1 MDINLKSNEKKDNKI
16 LTSLI
21 IILILF
27 IASVGMFK
35 TYPFI
40 SKLAKNTQGNFFDEY
55 DFATALTELSYV
67 LDYNIEQQSTE
78 ESIEPKDIFINESN
92 LKYLLGESGISNVE
106 DVYIDFNKSFDRWDS
121 NLKSN
126 YKNLNYFALS
136 KENGEV
142 KTNIKDEIKV
152 TDDRKI
158 DLSSFDIDKYRFV
171 AVIDFDENG
180 DVSLSNVK
188 GASEDS
194 LSSYIYNYKDNVNG
208 QVNNIIGP
216 IKNMTYVF
224 AVPTELVYSDHL
236 SWNIDNASYY
246 GYESYGTLISASII
260 AIILL
265 TALIFP
271 YKKVKDFNILKIPFE
286 IWFIIISCD
295 IALWIAVA
303 QGMIRVSYLR
313 ELPIIKD
320 QIVSESMVTTVNIAV
335 WFGVFAIA
343 FFGMTV
349 IKSMFKIGFKEY
361 FKSRSI
367 IGRILVWVFRYLN
380 KTINYVTEINLE
392 ENNNKYIL
400 KLVLINAAIL
410 LILSFIW
417 FFEIPF
423 IIIYSIILFIV
434 IRKYVDDISD
444 KYKRLTK
451 VTNEIASGNLDVKI
465 EEDLGVFNP
474 FKDNLE
480 KIQGGFKKAVQE
492 EVKSQRMKTDL
503 ISNVS
508 HDLKT
513 PLTAIITYVDL
524 LKDENLSQEKRKQ
537 YIEIVDRKSQRLQNL
552 IEDLFEMSKA
562 SSGNIT
568 LNIEDVDIVSLMKQ
582 TLFELDD
589 KIKASSLTFKNNF
602 PEEKVVLQLDS
613 QRTFRIFENIIIN
626 ATKYAMANSRVYLD
640 IIEREENVEV
650 IMKNMASEEID
661 FNPNEIVERFVR
673 GDESRNTEGSGLGL
687 AIAKSFVELQG
698 GSFKIE
704 VDGDLFKVIMNFKKN
719 YKMDIAK
726 CK

>member
-1 MDINLKSNEKKDNKI
+1 MDINLKSNDKKENKI

-40 SKLAKNTQGNFFDEY
+40 SKLAKDKSYNYLENY
-55 DFATALTELSYV
+55 DFAKILIESSYA
-67 LDYNIEQQSTE
+67 LDYKIKNQNSE
-78 ESIEPKDIFINESN
+78 EIKEPKDIFIDKNSMNYFYESN
-92 LKYLLGESGISNVE
+92 EESYNDEVYYRFNENFNRWITNLKRSL
-106 DVYIDFNKSFDRWDS
+106 S
-121 NLKSN
+121 NLQ
-126 YKNLNYFALS
+126 YFALD
-136 KENGEV
+136 KESGLTT
-142 KTNIKDEIKV
+142 TNISDSITVKEDKN
-152 TDDRKI
+152 I
-158 DLSSFDIDKYRFV
+158 DLSAIDMNKYRFTV
-171 AVIDFDENG
+171 VLNFDENG
-180 DVSLSNVK
+180 NISLSDVK
-188 GASEDS
+188 GANTDT
-194 LSSYIYNYKDNVNG
+194 LSSAMYDYQD
-208 QVNNIIGP
+208 IIDGEASQIINP

-295 IALWIAVA
+295 IALWIIAA
-303 QGMIRVSYLR
+303 AKSMIRVSYLK

-320 QIVSESMVTTVNIAV
+320 QIVSGSMVSIFNIAV
-335 WFGVFAIA
+335 WFGIFAIA

-349 IKSMFKIGFKEY
+349 IKSIFKIGFIEY
-361 FKSRSI
+361 FKTRSI
-367 IGRILVWVFRYLN
+367 IGRIIVWLYKYIK
-380 KTINYVTEINLE
+380 KTVHYVTKINLNE
-392 ENNNKYIL
+392 DNNKYIL
-400 KLVLINAAIL
+400 KLVLINAGIL
-410 LILSFIW
+410 LVLSFIW
-417 FFEIPF
+417 FFGIPF
-423 IIIYSIILFIV
+423 IIIYSVILFIL
-434 IRKYVDDISD
+434 IRKYVNDISG
-444 KYKRLTK
+444 KYKILTEA
-451 VTNEIASGNLDVKI
+451 TNEIAEGNLDVKI

-480 KIQGGFKKAVQE
+480 KIQCGFKKAVQE

-513 PLTAIITYVDL
+513 PLTAIITYIDL
-524 LKDENLSQEKRKQ
+524 LKDKNLSEEKR
-537 YIEIVDRKSQRLQNL
+537 IEYLDVVDRKSQRLQEL

-568 LNIEDVDIVSLMKQ
+568 LNYEQVDIVSLMKQ

-589 KIKASSLTFKNNF
+589 KVKESSLIMKNNF
-602 PEEKVVLQLDS
+602 PEEKIVLQLDS
-613 QRTFRIFENIIIN
+613 QRTFRAFENIIIN
-626 ATKYAMANSRVYLD
+626 ATKYAMPNSRVYLD
-640 IIEREENVEV
+640 IIEHEDSVEV
-650 IMKNMASEEID
+650 IMKNMAAEEIKFD
-661 FNPNEIVERFVR
+661 PNEIVERFVR

-698 GSFKIE
+698 GTFRIE
-704 VDGDLFKVIMNFKKN
+704 IDGDLFKVIMKFKK
-719 YKMDIAK
+719 
-726 CK
+726 

>member
-1 MDINLKSNEKKDNKI
+1 MKSNDKKENKI

-21 IILILF
+21 ILLTLF
-27 IASVGMFK
+27 IAAIGMFK

-40 SKLAKNTQGNFFDEY
+40 SKLAKDTSYNYLENY
-55 DFATALTELSYV
+55 DFAKILIESSYA
-67 LDYNIEQQSTE
+67 LDYKIKNQNSE
-78 ESIEPKDIFINESN
+78 EIKEPKDIFIDKNSMNYFYDGNEESYKDEVYYRFNEDFNEWISN
-92 LKYLLGESGISNVE
+92 LKWSLV
-106 DVYIDFNKSFDRWDS
+106 
-121 NLKSN
+121 NLQ
-126 YKNLNYFALS
+126 YFALDRKS
-136 KENGEV
+136 GLTS
-142 KTNIKDEIKV
+142 TNISDSITVKEDK
-152 TDDRKI
+152 TI
-158 DLSSFDIDKYRFV
+158 DLSAMDMDKYRFTV
-171 AVIDFDENG
+171 VLNFDENG
-180 DVSLSNVK
+180 NISLSDVK
-188 GASEDS
+188 GVNANTI
-194 LSSYIYNYKDNVNG
+194 SSTMYDYKD
-208 QVNNIIGP
+208 IIEGEASQIISP
-216 IKNMTYVF
+216 IRNMTYVF
-224 AVPTELVYSDHL
+224 AIQNELMYSDNL
-236 SWNIDNASYY
+236 SLNIDNALYY
-246 GYESYGTLISASII
+246 GYNSYGTLISAGVI

-265 TALIFP
+265 IALIFP

-295 IALWIAVA
+295 IALWIAA
-303 QGMIRVSYLR
+303 AESMIRVSYLK
-313 ELPIIKD
+313 ELPIIKN
-320 QIVSESMVTTVNIAV
+320 QIVSEGMVSTFNIAV
-335 WFGVFAIA
+335 WFGIFAIA

-367 IGRILVWVFRYLN
+367 IGRILVWIFRYLK

-410 LILSFIW
+410 FFIW
-417 FFEIPF
+417 FFGIPF
-423 IIIYSIILFIV
+423 IIIYSVILFIL
-434 IRKYVDDISD
+434 IRKYVNDISG
-444 KYKRLTK
+444 KYKILTEA
-451 VTNEIASGNLDVKI
+451 TNEIAEGNLDVKM

-568 LNIEDVDIVSLMKQ
+568 LNIEEIDIVSLMKQ
-582 TLFELDD
+582 TLLELDD

-613 QRTFRIFENIIIN
+613 QCTFRIFENIIIN

-640 IIEREENVEV
+640 IIEREDNVEV
-650 IMKNMASEEID
+650 IMKNMAAEEID
-661 FNPNEIVERFVR
+661 FNTNEIVERFVR
-673 GDESRNTEGSGLGL
+673 GDESRKLKL
-687 AIAKSFVELQG
+687 M
-698 GSFKIE
+698 
-704 VDGDLFKVIMNFKKN
+704 VI
-719 YKMDIAK
+719 YLR
-726 CK
+726 

>member
-1 MDINLKSNEKKDNKI
+1 MDTNLKSNDKKDNKI
-16 LTSLI
+16 LTSLMI
-21 IILILF
+21 VLILV
-27 IASVGMFK
+27 IAAIGMFK

-40 SKLAKNTQGNFFDEY
+40 SKLAKDASYNYLENY
-55 DFATALTELSYV
+55 DFAKILIESSYA
-67 LDYNIEQQSTE
+67 LDYNIKTKNSE
-78 ESIEPKDIFINESN
+78 EIKEPKDIFIDKNSMNYFYDGNEESYKDEVYYRFNEDFNEWISN
-92 LKYLLGESGISNVE
+92 LKWSLV
-106 DVYIDFNKSFDRWDS
+106 
-121 NLKSN
+121 NLQ
-126 YKNLNYFALS
+126 YFALDRKS
-136 KENGEV
+136 GLTS
-142 KTNIKDEIKV
+142 TNISDGINVKEDK
-152 TDDRKI
+152 TI
-158 DLSSFDIDKYRFV
+158 DLSAMDMDKYRFTV
-171 AVIDFDENG
+171 VLNFDENG
-180 DVSLSNVK
+180 NISLSDVK
-188 GASEDS
+188 GVNANTI
-194 LSSYIYNYKDNVNG
+194 SSTMYDYKD
-208 QVNNIIGP
+208 IIEGEASQIISP
-216 IKNMTYVF
+216 IRNMTYVF
-224 AVPTELVYSDHL
+224 AIQNELMYSDNL
-236 SWNIDNASYY
+236 SLNIDNALYY
-246 GYESYGTLISASII
+246 GYNSYGTLISAGVI

-265 TALIFP
+265 IALIFP
-271 YKKVKDFNILKIPFE
+271 YKKVENFNILKIPFE
-286 IWFIIISCD
+286 IWVIIILCD
-295 IALWIAVA
+295 IALWIVVA

-361 FKSRSI
+361 FKNRSI
-367 IGRILVWVFRYLN
+367 IGKILVWVFRYLN
-380 KTINYVTEINLE
+380 KTINYVTEINLK

-444 KYKRLTK
+444 KYRRLTK
-451 VTNEIASGNLDVKI
+451 ATNEIAAGNLDVKI
-465 EEDLGVFNP
+465 EED
-474 FKDNLE
+474 
-480 KIQGGFKKAVQE
+480 
-492 EVKSQRMKTDL
+492 
-503 ISNVS
+503 
-508 HDLKT
+508 
-513 PLTAIITYVDL
+513 
-524 LKDENLSQEKRKQ
+524 LSQEKRKQ
-537 YIEIVDRKSQRLQNL
+537 YIEIVDRKSQRLQKL

-568 LNIEDVDIVSLMKQ
+568 LNIEEIDIVSLMKQ
-582 TLFELDD
+582 TLLELDD

-613 QRTFRIFENIIIN
+613 QCTFRIFENIIIN

-640 IIEREENVEV
+640 IIEREDNVEV
-650 IMKNMASEEID
+650 IMKNMAAEEID
-661 FNPNEIVERFVR
+661 FNTNEIVERFVR

-719 YKMDIAK
+719 
-726 CK
+726 

>member
-1 MDINLKSNEKKDNKI
+1 MDINLKSNDKKENKI

-40 SKLAKNTQGNFFDEY
+40 SKLAKDKSYNYLENYDNTKILIESSN
-55 DFATALTELSYV
+55 A
-67 LDYNIEQQSTE
+67 LDYKIKKQNSE
-78 ESIEPKDIFINESN
+78 EIKEPKDIFIDKNSMNYFYEGNEESYNDEVYYRFNENFNRWITNLKRSLSN
-92 LKYLLGESGISNVE
+92 LQ
-106 DVYIDFNKSFDRWDS
+106 
-121 NLKSN
+121 
-126 YKNLNYFALS
+126 YFALD
-136 KENGEV
+136 KESGLTT
-142 KTNIKDEIKV
+142 TNISDSITVKEDKN
-152 TDDRKI
+152 I
-158 DLSSFDIDKYRFV
+158 DLSAIDMNKYRFTV
-171 AVIDFDENG
+171 VLNFDENG
-180 DVSLSNVK
+180 NISLSDVK
-188 GASEDS
+188 GANTDT
-194 LSSYIYNYKDNVNG
+194 LSSAMYDYQD
-208 QVNNIIGP
+208 IIDGEASQIINP

-295 IALWIAVA
+295 IALWIIAA
-303 QGMIRVSYLR
+303 AKSMIRVSYLK

-320 QIVSESMVTTVNIAV
+320 QIVSGSMVSIFNIAV
-335 WFGVFAIA
+335 WFGIFAIA

-349 IKSMFKIGFKEY
+349 IKSIFKIGFIEY
-361 FKSRSI
+361 FKTRSI
-367 IGRILVWVFRYLN
+367 IGRIIVWLYKYIK
-380 KTINYVTEINLE
+380 KTVHYVTKINLNE
-392 ENNNKYIL
+392 DNNKYIL
-400 KLVLINAAIL
+400 KLVLINAGIL
-410 LILSFIW
+410 LVLSFIW
-417 FFEIPF
+417 FFGIPF
-423 IIIYSIILFIV
+423 IIIYSVILFIL
-434 IRKYVDDISD
+434 IRKYVNDISG
-444 KYKRLTK
+444 KYKILTEA
-451 VTNEIASGNLDVKI
+451 TNEIAEGNLDVKI

-480 KIQGGFKKAVQE
+480 KIQCGFKKAVQE

-513 PLTAIITYVDL
+513 PLTAIITYIDL
-524 LKDENLSQEKRKQ
+524 LKDKNLSEEKR
-537 YIEIVDRKSQRLQNL
+537 IEYLDVVDRKSQRLQEL

-568 LNIEDVDIVSLMKQ
+568 LNYEQVDIVSLMKQ

-589 KIKASSLTFKNNF
+589 KVKESSLIMKNNF
-602 PEEKVVLQLDS
+602 PEEKIVLQLDS
-613 QRTFRIFENIIIN
+613 QRTFRAFENIIIN
-626 ATKYAMANSRVYLD
+626 ATKYAMPNSRVYLD
-640 IIEREENVEV
+640 IIEHEDSVEV
-650 IMKNMASEEID
+650 IMKNMAAEEIKFD
-661 FNPNEIVERFVR
+661 PNEIVERFVR

-698 GSFKIE
+698 GTFRIE
-704 VDGDLFKVIMNFKKN
+704 IDGDLFKVIMKFKK
-719 YKMDIAK
+719 
-726 CK
+726 

>member
-295 IALWIAVA
+295 IALWIAA
-303 QGMIRVSYLR
+303 AESMIRVSYLK
-313 ELPIIKD
+313 ELPIIKN
-320 QIVSESMVTTVNIAV
+320 QIVSEGMVSTFNIAV
-335 WFGVFAIA
+335 WFGIFAIA

-367 IGRILVWVFRYLN
+367 IGRILVWIFRYLK

-417 FFEIPF
+417 FFGIPF
-423 IIIYSIILFIV
+423 IIIYSVILFIL
-434 IRKYVDDISD
+434 IRKYVNDISG
-444 KYKRLTK
+444 KYKILTEA
-451 VTNEIASGNLDVKI
+451 TNEIAEGNLDVKI

-568 LNIEDVDIVSLMKQ
+568 LNIEEIDIVSLMKQ
-582 TLFELDD
+582 TLLELDD

-613 QRTFRIFENIIIN
+613 QCTFRIFENIIIN

-640 IIEREENVEV
+640 IIEREDNVEV
-650 IMKNMASEEID
+650 IMKNMAAEEID
-661 FNPNEIVERFVR
+661 FNTNEIVERFVR

-719 YKMDIAK
+719 
-726 CK
+726 

>member
-1 MDINLKSNEKKDNKI
+1 MKSNDKKENKI

-40 SKLAKNTQGNFFDEY
+40 SKLAKDKSYNYLENY
-55 DFATALTELSYV
+55 DFAKILIESSYA
-67 LDYNIEQQSTE
+67 LDYKIKNQNSE
-78 ESIEPKDIFINESN
+78 EIKEPKDIFIDKNSMNYFYEGNEESYNDEVYYRFNENFNRWITNLKRSLSN
-92 LKYLLGESGISNVE
+92 LQ
-106 DVYIDFNKSFDRWDS
+106 
-121 NLKSN
+121 
-126 YKNLNYFALS
+126 YFALD
-136 KENGEV
+136 KESGLTT
-142 KTNIKDEIKV
+142 TNISDSITVKEDKN
-152 TDDRKI
+152 I
-158 DLSSFDIDKYRFV
+158 DLSAIDMNKYRFTV
-171 AVIDFDENG
+171 VLNFDENG
-180 DVSLSNVK
+180 NISLSDVK
-188 GASEDS
+188 GANIDT
-194 LSSYIYNYKDNVNG
+194 LSSAMYDYQD
-208 QVNNIIGP
+208 IIDGEASQIINP

-295 IALWIAVA
+295 IALWIIAA
-303 QGMIRVSYLR
+303 AKSMIRVSYLK

-320 QIVSESMVTTVNIAV
+320 QIVSRSMVSIFNIAV
-335 WFGVFAIA
+335 WFGIFAIA

-349 IKSMFKIGFKEY
+349 IKSIFKIGFIEY
-361 FKSRSI
+361 FKTRSI
-367 IGRILVWVFRYLN
+367 IGRIIVWLYKYIK
-380 KTINYVTEINLE
+380 KTVHYVTKINLNE
-392 ENNNKYIL
+392 DNNKYIL
-400 KLVLINAAIL
+400 KLVLINAGIL
-410 LILSFIW
+410 LVLSFIW
-417 FFEIPF
+417 FFGIPF
-423 IIIYSIILFIV
+423 IIIYSVILFIL
-434 IRKYVDDISD
+434 IRKYVNDISG
-444 KYKRLTK
+444 KYKILTEA
-451 VTNEIASGNLDVKI
+451 TNEIAEGNLDVKI

-480 KIQGGFKKAVQE
+480 KIQCGFKKAVQE

-513 PLTAIITYVDL
+513 PLTAIITYIDL
-524 LKDENLSQEKRKQ
+524 LKDKNLSEEKR
-537 YIEIVDRKSQRLQNL
+537 IEYLDVVDRKSQRLQEL

-568 LNIEDVDIVSLMKQ
+568 LNYEQVDIVSLMKQ

-589 KIKASSLTFKNNF
+589 KVKESSLIMKNNF
-602 PEEKVVLQLDS
+602 PEEKIVLQLDS
-613 QRTFRIFENIIIN
+613 QRTFRAFENIIIN
-626 ATKYAMANSRVYLD
+626 ATKYAMPNSRVYLD
-640 IIEREENVEV
+640 IIEHEDSVEV
-650 IMKNMASEEID
+650 IMKNMAAEEIKFD
-661 FNPNEIVERFVR
+661 PNEIVERFVR

-698 GSFKIE
+698 GTFRIE
-704 VDGDLFKVIMNFKKN
+704 IDGDLFKVIMKFKK
-719 YKMDIAK
+719 
-726 CK
+726 

>member
-1 MDINLKSNEKKDNKI
+1 M
-16 LTSLI
+16 
-21 IILILF
+21 
-27 IASVGMFK
+27 
-35 TYPFI
+35 
-40 SKLAKNTQGNFFDEY
+40 Y
-55 DFATALTELSYV
+55 DY
-67 LDYNIEQQSTE
+67 
-78 ESIEPKDIFINESN
+78 KDIIE
-92 LKYLLGESGISNVE
+92 GEASQIIS
-106 DVYIDFNKSFDRWDS
+106 
-121 NLKSN
+121 
-126 YKNLNYFALS
+126 
-136 KENGEV
+136 
-142 KTNIKDEIKV
+142 
-152 TDDRKI
+152 
-158 DLSSFDIDKYRFV
+158 
-171 AVIDFDENG
+171 
-180 DVSLSNVK
+180 
-188 GASEDS
+188 
-194 LSSYIYNYKDNVNG
+194 
-208 QVNNIIGP
+208 P
-216 IKNMTYVF
+216 IRNMTYVF
-224 AVPTELVYSDHL
+224 AIQNELMYSDNL
-236 SWNIDNASYY
+236 SLNIDNALYY
-246 GYESYGTLISASII
+246 GYNSYGTLISAGVI

-265 TALIFP
+265 IALIFP

-295 IALWIAVA
+295 IALWIAA
-303 QGMIRVSYLR
+303 AESMIRVSYLK
-313 ELPIIKD
+313 ELPIIKN
-320 QIVSESMVTTVNIAV
+320 QIVSEGMVSTFNIAV
-335 WFGVFAIA
+335 WFGIFAIA

-367 IGRILVWVFRYLN
+367 IGRILVWIFRYLK

-417 FFEIPF
+417 FFGIPF
-423 IIIYSIILFIV
+423 IIIYSVILFIL
-434 IRKYVDDISD
+434 IRKYVNDISG
-444 KYKRLTK
+444 KYKILTEA
-451 VTNEIASGNLDVKI
+451 TNEIAEGNLDVKM

-568 LNIEDVDIVSLMKQ
+568 LNIEEIDIVSLMKQ
-582 TLFELDD
+582 TLLELDD

-613 QRTFRIFENIIIN
+613 QCTFRIFENIIIN

-640 IIEREENVEV
+640 IIEREDNVEV
-650 IMKNMASEEID
+650 IMKNMAAEEID
-661 FNPNEIVERFVR
+661 FNTNEIVERFVR

-719 YKMDIAK
+719 
-726 CK
+726 

>member
-1 MDINLKSNEKKDNKI
+1 MDINLKSNDKKENKI

-40 SKLAKNTQGNFFDEY
+40 SKLAKDKSYNYLENY
-55 DFATALTELSYV
+55 DFAKILIESSYA
-67 LDYNIEQQSTE
+67 LDYKIKNQNSE
-78 ESIEPKDIFINESN
+78 EIKEPKDIFIDKNSMNYFYEGNEESYNDEVYYRFNENFNRWITNLKRSLSN
-92 LKYLLGESGISNVE
+92 LQ
-106 DVYIDFNKSFDRWDS
+106 
-121 NLKSN
+121 
-126 YKNLNYFALS
+126 YFALD
-136 KENGEV
+136 KESGLTT
-142 KTNIKDEIKV
+142 TNISDSITVKEDKN
-152 TDDRKI
+152 I
-158 DLSSFDIDKYRFV
+158 DLSAIDMNKYRFTV
-171 AVIDFDENG
+171 VLNFDENG
-180 DVSLSNVK
+180 NISLSDVK
-188 GASEDS
+188 GANIDT
-194 LSSYIYNYKDNVNG
+194 LSSAMYDYQD
-208 QVNNIIGP
+208 IIDGEASQIINP

-295 IALWIAVA
+295 IALWIIAA
-303 QGMIRVSYLR
+303 AKSMIRVSYLK

-320 QIVSESMVTTVNIAV
+320 QIVSGSMVSIFNIAV
-335 WFGVFAIA
+335 WFGIFAID

-349 IKSMFKIGFKEY
+349 IKSIFKIGFIEY
-361 FKSRSI
+361 FKTRSI
-367 IGRILVWVFRYLN
+367 IGRIIVWLYKYIK
-380 KTINYVTEINLE
+380 KTVHYVTKINLNE
-392 ENNNKYIL
+392 DNNKYIL
-400 KLVLINAAIL
+400 KLVLINAGIL
-410 LILSFIW
+410 LVLSFIW
-417 FFEIPF
+417 FFGIPF
-423 IIIYSIILFIV
+423 IIIYSVILFIL
-434 IRKYVDDISD
+434 IRKYVNDISG
-444 KYKRLTK
+444 KYKILTEA
-451 VTNEIASGNLDVKI
+451 TNEIAEGNLDVKI

-480 KIQGGFKKAVQE
+480 KIQCGFKKAVQE

-513 PLTAIITYVDL
+513 PLTAIITYIDL
-524 LKDENLSQEKRKQ
+524 LKDKNLSEEKR
-537 YIEIVDRKSQRLQNL
+537 IEYLDVVDRKSQRLQEL

-568 LNIEDVDIVSLMKQ
+568 LNYEQVDIVSLMKQ

-589 KIKASSLTFKNNF
+589 KVKESSLIMKNNF
-602 PEEKVVLQLDS
+602 PEEKIVLQLDS
-613 QRTFRIFENIIIN
+613 QRTFRAFENIIIN
-626 ATKYAMANSRVYLD
+626 ATKYAMPNSRVYLD
-640 IIEREENVEV
+640 IIEHEDSVEV
-650 IMKNMASEEID
+650 IMKNMAAEEIKFD
-661 FNPNEIVERFVR
+661 PNEIVERFVR

-698 GSFKIE
+698 GTFRIE
-704 VDGDLFKVIMNFKKN
+704 IDGDLFKVIMKFKK
-719 YKMDIAK
+719 
-726 CK
+726 

>member
-295 IALWIAVA
+295 IALWIAA
-303 QGMIRVSYLR
+303 AESMIRVSYLK
-313 ELPIIKD
+313 ELPIIKN
-320 QIVSESMVTTVNIAV
+320 QIVSEGMVSTFNIAV
-335 WFGVFAIA
+335 WFGIFAIA

-349 IKSMFKIGFKEY
+349 IKSIFKIGFKEY
-361 FKSRSI
+361 FKTRSI
-367 IGRILVWVFRYLN
+367 IGGIIVWLYRYIK
-380 KTINYVTEINLE
+380 KTVNYITEINLN

-400 KLVLINAAIL
+400 KLVLINAGIL
-410 LILSFIW
+410 LVLSFIW
-417 FFEIPF
+417 FFGIPF
-423 IIIYSIILFIV
+423 IIIYSVILFIL
-434 IRKYVDDISD
+434 IRKYVNDISG
-444 KYKRLTK
+444 KYKRLTEA
-451 VTNEIASGNLDVKI
+451 TNEIAEGNLDV
-465 EEDLGVFNP
+465 
-474 FKDNLE
+474 
-480 KIQGGFKKAVQE
+480 
-492 EVKSQRMKTDL
+492 R
-503 ISNVS
+503 
-508 HDLKT
+508 
-513 PLTAIITYVDL
+513 
-524 LKDENLSQEKRKQ
+524 
-537 YIEIVDRKSQRLQNL
+537 
-552 IEDLFEMSKA
+552 
-562 SSGNIT
+562 
-568 LNIEDVDIVSLMKQ
+568 
-582 TLFELDD
+582 
-589 KIKASSLTFKNNF
+589 
-602 PEEKVVLQLDS
+602 
-613 QRTFRIFENIIIN
+613 
-626 ATKYAMANSRVYLD
+626 
-640 IIEREENVEV
+640 
-650 IMKNMASEEID
+650 
-661 FNPNEIVERFVR
+661 
-673 GDESRNTEGSGLGL
+673 
-687 AIAKSFVELQG
+687 
-698 GSFKIE
+698 
-704 VDGDLFKVIMNFKKN
+704 
-719 YKMDIAK
+719 
-726 CK
+726 

>member
-1 MDINLKSNEKKDNKI
+1 MDINLKSNDKKENKI

-21 IILILF
+21 ILLTLF
-27 IASVGMFK
+27 IAAIGMFK

-40 SKLAKNTQGNFFDEY
+40 SKLVKDTSYNYLENY
-55 DFATALTELSYV
+55 DFAKILIESSYA
-67 LDYNIEQQSTE
+67 LDYKIKNQNSE
-78 ESIEPKDIFINESN
+78 EIKEPKDIFIDKNSMNYLYEGNEESYNDEVYYRFNENFNRWITNLKGSLSN
-92 LKYLLGESGISNVE
+92 LQ
-106 DVYIDFNKSFDRWDS
+106 
-121 NLKSN
+121 
-126 YKNLNYFALS
+126 YFALD
-136 KENGEV
+136 KESGLTT
-142 KTNIKDEIKV
+142 TNISDSITVKEDKN
-152 TDDRKI
+152 I
-158 DLSSFDIDKYRFV
+158 DLSAIDMNKYRFTV
-171 AVIDFDENG
+171 VLNFDENG
-180 DVSLSNVK
+180 NISLSDVK
-188 GASEDS
+188 GVNANTI
-194 LSSYIYNYKDNVNG
+194 SSTMYDYKDIIEG
-208 QVNNIIGP
+208 EASQVISP
-216 IKNMTYVF
+216 IRNMTYVF
-224 AVPTELVYSDHL
+224 AIQNELMYSDNL
-236 SWNIDNASYY
+236 SLNIDNALYY
-246 GYESYGTLISASII
+246 GYNSYGTLISGGVI

-265 TALIFP
+265 IALIFP
-271 YKKVKDFNILKIPFE
+271 YKKVENFNILKIPFE
-286 IWFIIISCD
+286 IWVIIILCD
-295 IALWIAVA
+295 ISLWIVVA

-335 WFGVFAIA
+335 WFGVFTIA
-343 FFGMTV
+343 FFGMIV

-361 FKSRSI
+361 FKNRSI

-719 YKMDIAK
+719 
-726 CK
+726 

>member
-1 MDINLKSNEKKDNKI
+1 MDTNLKSNDKKDNKI
-16 LTSLI
+16 LTSLMI
-21 IILILF
+21 VLILV
-27 IASVGMFK
+27 IAAIGMFK

-40 SKLAKNTQGNFFDEY
+40 SKLAKDASYNYLENY
-55 DFATALTELSYV
+55 DFAKSLIESSYA
-67 LDYNIEQQSTE
+67 LDYNIKTKNSE
-78 ESIEPKDIFINESN
+78 EIKEPKDIFIDKNSMNYFYDGNEESYKDEVYYRFNEDFNEWISN
-92 LKYLLGESGISNVE
+92 LKWSLV
-106 DVYIDFNKSFDRWDS
+106 
-121 NLKSN
+121 NLQ
-126 YKNLNYFALS
+126 YFALDRKS
-136 KENGEV
+136 GLTS
-142 KTNIKDEIKV
+142 TNISDGINVKEDK
-152 TDDRKI
+152 TI
-158 DLSSFDIDKYRFV
+158 DLSAMDMNKYRFTV
-171 AVIDFDENG
+171 VLNFDENG
-180 DVSLSNVK
+180 NISLSDVK
-188 GASEDS
+188 GVNANTI
-194 LSSYIYNYKDNVNG
+194 SSTMYDYKD
-208 QVNNIIGP
+208 IIEGEASQIISP
-216 IKNMTYVF
+216 IRNMTYVF
-224 AVPTELVYSDHL
+224 AIQNELMYSDNL
-236 SWNIDNASYY
+236 SLNIDNALYY
-246 GYESYGTLISASII
+246 GYNSYGTLISGGVI

-265 TALIFP
+265 IALIFP
-271 YKKVKDFNILKIPFE
+271 YKKVENFNILKIPFE
-286 IWFIIISCD
+286 IWVIIILCD
-295 IALWIAVA
+295 ISLWIVVA

-335 WFGVFAIA
+335 WFGVFTIA
-343 FFGMTV
+343 FFGMIV

-361 FKSRSI
+361 FKNRSI

-719 YKMDIAK
+719 
-726 CK
+726 

>member
-67 LDYNIEQQSTE
+67 LDYNIEQQRTE

-265 TALIFP
+265 IALIFP
-271 YKKVKDFNILKIPFE
+271 YKKVKDFSVIKIPFE

-295 IALWIAVA
+295 IALWIAA
-303 QGMIRVSYLR
+303 AESMIRVSYLK
-313 ELPIIKD
+313 ELPIIKN
-320 QIVSESMVTTVNIAV
+320 QIVSEGMVSTFNIAV
-335 WFGVFAIA
+335 WFGIFAIA

-349 IKSMFKIGFKEY
+349 IKSIFKIGFKEY
-361 FKSRSI
+361 FKTRSI
-367 IGRILVWVFRYLN
+367 IGGIIVWLYRYIK
-380 KTINYVTEINLE
+380 KTVNYITEINLN

-400 KLVLINAAIL
+400 KLVLINAGIL
-410 LILSFIW
+410 LVLSFIW
-417 FFEIPF
+417 FFGIPF
-423 IIIYSIILFIV
+423 IIIYSVMLFIL
-434 IRKYVDDISD
+434 IRKYVNDISG
-444 KYKRLTK
+444 KYKRLTEA
-451 VTNEIASGNLDVKI
+451 TNEIAEGNLDVKI
-465 EEDLGVFNP
+465 EEDLGIFNP

-480 KIQGGFKKAVQE
+480 KIQCGFKKAVQE

-513 PLTAIITYVDL
+513 PLTAIITYIDL
-524 LKDENLSQEKRKQ
+524 LKDKNLSEEKR
-537 YIEIVDRKSQRLQNL
+537 IEYLEVVDRKSQRLQEL

-568 LNIEDVDIVSLMKQ
+568 LNFEDVDIVSLMKQ
-582 TLFELDD
+582 ILFELDD
-589 KIKASSLTFKNNF
+589 KIKESSLIIKSNF
-602 PEEKVVLQLDS
+602 PEEKILLQLDS
-613 QRTFRIFENIIIN
+613 QRTFRTFENIIIN
-626 ATKYAMANSRVYLD
+626 ATKYAMPNSRVYLD
-640 IIEREENVEV
+640 IIEHEDSVEV
-650 IMKNMASEEID
+650 IMKNMAAEEIKFD
-661 FNPNEIVERFVR
+661 PNEIVERFVR

-687 AIAKSFVELQG
+687 AIAKSFVEVQG
-698 GSFKIE
+698 GTFRIE
-704 VDGDLFKVIMNFKKN
+704 IDGDLFKVIMKFKK
-719 YKMDIAK
+719 
-726 CK
+726 

>member
-295 IALWIAVA
+295 IALWIAA
-303 QGMIRVSYLR
+303 AESMIRVSYLK
-313 ELPIIKD
+313 ELPIIKN
-320 QIVSESMVTTVNIAV
+320 QIVSEAMVSTFNIAV
-335 WFGVFAIA
+335 WFGIFAIA

-349 IKSMFKIGFKEY
+349 IKSIFKIGFIEY
-361 FKSRSI
+361 FKTRSI
-367 IGRILVWVFRYLN
+367 IGRIIVWLYKYIK
-380 KTINYVTEINLE
+380 KTVHYVTKINLNE
-392 ENNNKYIL
+392 DNNKYIL
-400 KLVLINAAIL
+400 KLVLINAGIL
-410 LILSFIW
+410 LVLSFIW
-417 FFEIPF
+417 FFGIPF
-423 IIIYSIILFIV
+423 IIIYSVILFIL
-434 IRKYVDDISD
+434 IRKYVNDISG
-444 KYKRLTK
+444 KYKILTEA
-451 VTNEIASGNLDVKI
+451 TNEIAEGNLDVKI

-480 KIQGGFKKAVQE
+480 KIQCGFKKAVQE

-513 PLTAIITYVDL
+513 PLTAIITYIDL
-524 LKDENLSQEKRKQ
+524 LKDKNLSGEKR
-537 YIEIVDRKSQRLQNL
+537 IEYLEVVDRKSQRLQEL

-568 LNIEDVDIVSLMKQ
+568 LNYEQVDIVSLMKQ

-589 KIKASSLTFKNNF
+589 KVKESSLIMKNNF
-602 PEEKVVLQLDS
+602 PEEKIVLQLDS
-613 QRTFRIFENIIIN
+613 QRTFRTFENIIIN
-626 ATKYAMANSRVYLD
+626 ATKYAMPNSRVYLD
-640 IIEREENVEV
+640 IIEHEDSVEV
-650 IMKNMASEEID
+650 IMKNMAAEEIKFD
-661 FNPNEIVERFVR
+661 PNEIVERFVR

-698 GSFKIE
+698 GTFRIE
-704 VDGDLFKVIMNFKKN
+704 IDGDLFKVIMKFKK
-719 YKMDIAK
+719 
-726 CK
+726 

>member
-1 MDINLKSNEKKDNKI
+1 MDINLKSNDKKENKI

-21 IILILF
+21 ILLTLF
-27 IASVGMFK
+27 IAAIGMFK

-40 SKLAKNTQGNFFDEY
+40 SKLAKDTSYNYLENY
-55 DFATALTELSYV
+55 DFAKILIESSYA
-67 LDYNIEQQSTE
+67 LDYKIKNQNSE
-78 ESIEPKDIFINESN
+78 EIKEPKDIFIDKNSMNYLYEGNEESYNDEVYYRFNENFNRWITNLKGSLSN
-92 LKYLLGESGISNVE
+92 LQ
-106 DVYIDFNKSFDRWDS
+106 
-121 NLKSN
+121 
-126 YKNLNYFALS
+126 YFALD
-136 KENGEV
+136 KESGLTT
-142 KTNIKDEIKV
+142 TNISDSITVKEDKN
-152 TDDRKI
+152 I
-158 DLSSFDIDKYRFV
+158 DLSEIDMNKYRFTV
-171 AVIDFDENG
+171 VLNFDENG
-180 DVSLSNVK
+180 NISLSDVK
-188 GASEDS
+188 GVNANTI
-194 LSSYIYNYKDNVNG
+194 SSTMYDYKD
-208 QVNNIIGP
+208 IIDGEASQIITP

-295 IALWIAVA
+295 IALWIAA
-303 QGMIRVSYLR
+303 AESMIRVSYLK
-313 ELPIIKD
+313 ELPIIKN
-320 QIVSESMVTTVNIAV
+320 QIVSEGMVSTFNIAV
-335 WFGVFAIA
+335 WFGIFAIA

-367 IGRILVWVFRYLN
+367 IGRILVWIFIYLK

-434 IRKYVDDISD
+434 ITKYVDDISD
-444 KYKRLTK
+444 KYKRLTTA
-451 VTNEIASGNLDVKI
+451 TNEIAAGNLDVKI

-568 LNIEDVDIVSLMKQ
+568 LNIEEIDIVSLMKQ
-582 TLFELDD
+582 TLLELDD

-602 PEEKVVLQLDS
+602 PEEKVALQLDS
-613 QRTFRIFENIIIN
+613 QCTFRIFENIIIN

-640 IIEREENVEV
+640 IIEREDNVEV
-650 IMKNMASEEID
+650 IMKNMAAEEID
-661 FNPNEIVERFVR
+661 FNTNEIVERFVR

-719 YKMDIAK
+719 
-726 CK
+726 

>member
-1 MDINLKSNEKKDNKI
+1 MDINLKSNDKKENKI

-40 SKLAKNTQGNFFDEY
+40 SKLAKDKSYNYLENY
-55 DFATALTELSYV
+55 DFAKILIESSYA
-67 LDYNIEQQSTE
+67 LDYKIKNQNSE
-78 ESIEPKDIFINESN
+78 EIKEPKDIFIDKNSMNYFYEGNEESYNDEVYYRFNENFNQWITNLKGSLSN
-92 LKYLLGESGISNVE
+92 LQ
-106 DVYIDFNKSFDRWDS
+106 
-121 NLKSN
+121 
-126 YKNLNYFALS
+126 YFALD
-136 KENGEV
+136 KESGLTT
-142 KTNIKDEIKV
+142 TNISDSITVKEDKN
-152 TDDRKI
+152 I
-158 DLSSFDIDKYRFV
+158 DLSAIDMNKYRFTV
-171 AVIDFDENG
+171 VLNFDENG
-180 DVSLSNVK
+180 NISLSDVK
-188 GASEDS
+188 GANTDT
-194 LSSYIYNYKDNVNG
+194 LSSAMYDYQD
-208 QVNNIIGP
+208 IIDGEASQIINP

-295 IALWIAVA
+295 IALWIIAA
-303 QGMIRVSYLR
+303 AKSMIRVSYLK

-320 QIVSESMVTTVNIAV
+320 QIVSGSMVSIFNIAV
-335 WFGVFAIA
+335 WFGIFAID

-349 IKSMFKIGFKEY
+349 IKSIFKIGFIEY
-361 FKSRSI
+361 FKTRSI
-367 IGRILVWVFRYLN
+367 IGRIIVWLYKYIK
-380 KTINYVTEINLE
+380 KTVHYVTKINLNE
-392 ENNNKYIL
+392 DNNKYIL
-400 KLVLINAAIL
+400 KLVLINAGIL
-410 LILSFIW
+410 LVLSFIW
-417 FFEIPF
+417 FFGIPF
-423 IIIYSIILFIV
+423 IIIYSVILFIL
-434 IRKYVDDISD
+434 IRKYVNDISG
-444 KYKRLTK
+444 KYKILTEA
-451 VTNEIASGNLDVKI
+451 TNEIAEGNLDVKI

-480 KIQGGFKKAVQE
+480 KIQCGFKKAVQE

-513 PLTAIITYVDL
+513 PLTAIITYIDL
-524 LKDENLSQEKRKQ
+524 LKDKNLSEEKR
-537 YIEIVDRKSQRLQNL
+537 IEYLDVVDRKSQRLQEL

-568 LNIEDVDIVSLMKQ
+568 LNYEQVDIVSLMKQ

-589 KIKASSLTFKNNF
+589 KVKESSLIMKNNF
-602 PEEKVVLQLDS
+602 PEEKIVLQLDS
-613 QRTFRIFENIIIN
+613 QRTFRAFENIIIN
-626 ATKYAMANSRVYLD
+626 ATKYAMPNSRVYLD
-640 IIEREENVEV
+640 IIEHEDSVEV
-650 IMKNMASEEID
+650 IMKNMAAEEIKFD
-661 FNPNEIVERFVR
+661 PNEIVERFVR

-698 GSFKIE
+698 GTFRIE
-704 VDGDLFKVIMNFKKN
+704 IDGDLFKVIMKFKK
-719 YKMDIAK
+719 
-726 CK
+726 

>member
-40 SKLAKNTQGNFFDEY
+40 SKLAKDTSYNYLEDY
-55 DFATALTELSYV
+55 DFAKILIESSYA
-67 LDYNIEQQSTE
+67 LDYKIKNQNSE
-78 ESIEPKDIFINESN
+78 EIKEPKDIFIDKNSMNYLYEGNEESYNDEVYYRFNENFNRWITNLKGSLSN
-92 LKYLLGESGISNVE
+92 LQ
-106 DVYIDFNKSFDRWDS
+106 
-121 NLKSN
+121 
-126 YKNLNYFALS
+126 YFALD
-136 KENGEV
+136 KESGLTT
-142 KTNIKDEIKV
+142 TNISDSITVKEDKN
-152 TDDRKI
+152 I
-158 DLSSFDIDKYRFV
+158 DLSAIDMNKYRFTV
-171 AVIDFDENG
+171 VLNFDENG
-180 DVSLSNVK
+180 NISLSDVK
-188 GASEDS
+188 GVNANTI
-194 LSSYIYNYKDNVNG
+194 SSTMYDYKD
-208 QVNNIIGP
+208 IIEGEASQIISP
-216 IKNMTYVF
+216 IRNMTYVF
-224 AVPTELVYSDHL
+224 AIQNELMYSDNL
-236 SWNIDNASYY
+236 SLNIDNALYY
-246 GYESYGTLISASII
+246 GYNSYGTLISGGVI

-265 TALIFP
+265 IALIFP
-271 YKKVKDFNILKIPFE
+271 YKKVENFNILKIPFE
-286 IWFIIISCD
+286 IWVIIILCD
-295 IALWIAVA
+295 ISLWIVVA

-335 WFGVFAIA
+335 WFGVFTIA
-343 FFGMTV
+343 FFGMIV

-361 FKSRSI
+361 FKNRSI

-719 YKMDIAK
+719 
-726 CK
+726 

>member
-67 LDYNIEQQSTE
+67 LDYNIEQQRTE

-265 TALIFP
+265 IALIFP
-271 YKKVKDFNILKIPFE
+271 YKKVKDFSVIKIPFE

-295 IALWIAVA
+295 IALWIAA
-303 QGMIRVSYLR
+303 AESMIRVSYLKD
-313 ELPIIKD
+313 LPIIKN
-320 QIVSESMVTTVNIAV
+320 QIVSEGMVSTFNIAV
-335 WFGVFAIA
+335 WFGIFAIA

-349 IKSMFKIGFKEY
+349 IKSIFKIGFKEY
-361 FKSRSI
+361 FKTRSI
-367 IGRILVWVFRYLN
+367 IGGIIVWLYRYIK
-380 KTINYVTEINLE
+380 KTVNYITEINLN

-400 KLVLINAAIL
+400 KLVLINAGIL
-410 LILSFIW
+410 LVLSFIW
-417 FFEIPF
+417 FFGIPF
-423 IIIYSIILFIV
+423 IIIYSVMLFIL
-434 IRKYVDDISD
+434 IRKYVNDISG
-444 KYKRLTK
+444 KYKRLTEA
-451 VTNEIASGNLDVKI
+451 TNEIAEGNLDVKI
-465 EEDLGVFNP
+465 EEDLGIFNP

-480 KIQGGFKKAVQE
+480 KIQCGFKKAVQE

-513 PLTAIITYVDL
+513 PLTAIITYIDL
-524 LKDENLSQEKRKQ
+524 LKDKNLSEEKR
-537 YIEIVDRKSQRLQNL
+537 IEYLEVVDRKSQRLQEL

-562 SSGNIT
+562 TSGNIT
-568 LNIEDVDIVSLMKQ
+568 LNIENIDVVALMKQ
-582 TLFELDD
+582 TLLELED
-589 KIKASSLTFKNNF
+589 KLEEAKLSVRKNM
-602 PEEKVVLQLDS
+602 PEGKVILPLDS
-613 QRTFRIFENIIIN
+613 QRTFRVFENLVIN
-626 ATKYAMANSRVYLD
+626 MTKYAMPNSRVFID
-640 IIEREENVEV
+640 IFENENDVQIV
-650 IMKNMASEEID
+650 MKNMAAEEIT
-661 FNPNEIVERFVR
+661 FNVDTIAERFVR

-687 AIAKSFVELQG
+687 AIAKEAMENMNG
-698 GSFKIE
+698 NI
-704 VDGDLFKVIMNFKKN
+704 FKVTIIFEK
-719 YKMDIAK
+719 
-726 CK
+726 

>member
-1 MDINLKSNEKKDNKI
+1 MDINLKSNDKKENKI

-40 SKLAKNTQGNFFDEY
+40 SKLAKDKSYNYLENY
-55 DFATALTELSYV
+55 DFAKILIESSYA
-67 LDYNIEQQSTE
+67 LDYKIKNQNSE
-78 ESIEPKDIFINESN
+78 EIKEPKDIFIDKNSMNYFYEGNEESYNDEVYYRFNENFNRWITNLKRSLSN
-92 LKYLLGESGISNVE
+92 LQ
-106 DVYIDFNKSFDRWDS
+106 
-121 NLKSN
+121 
-126 YKNLNYFALS
+126 YFALD
-136 KENGEV
+136 KESGLTT
-142 KTNIKDEIKV
+142 TNISDSITVKEDKN
-152 TDDRKI
+152 I
-158 DLSSFDIDKYRFV
+158 DLSAIDMNKYRFTV
-171 AVIDFDENG
+171 VLNFDENG
-180 DVSLSNVK
+180 NISLSDVK
-188 GASEDS
+188 GANIDT
-194 LSSYIYNYKDNVNG
+194 LSSAMYDYQD
-208 QVNNIIGP
+208 IIDGEASQIINP

-295 IALWIAVA
+295 IALWIIAA
-303 QGMIRVSYLR
+303 AKSMIRVSYLK

-320 QIVSESMVTTVNIAV
+320 QIVSRSMVSIFNIAV
-335 WFGVFAIA
+335 WFGIFAIA

-349 IKSMFKIGFKEY
+349 IKSIFKIGFIEY
-361 FKSRSI
+361 FKTRSI
-367 IGRILVWVFRYLN
+367 IGRIIVWLYKYIK
-380 KTINYVTEINLE
+380 KTVHYVTKINLNE
-392 ENNNKYIL
+392 DNNKYIL
-400 KLVLINAAIL
+400 KLVLINAGIL
-410 LILSFIW
+410 LVLSFIW
-417 FFEIPF
+417 FFGIPF
-423 IIIYSIILFIV
+423 IIIYSVILFIL
-434 IRKYVDDISD
+434 IRKYVNDISG
-444 KYKRLTK
+444 KYKILTEA
-451 VTNEIASGNLDVKI
+451 TNEIAEGNLDVKI

-480 KIQGGFKKAVQE
+480 KIQCGFKKAVQE

-513 PLTAIITYVDL
+513 PLTAIITYIDL
-524 LKDENLSQEKRKQ
+524 LKDKNLSEEKR
-537 YIEIVDRKSQRLQNL
+537 IEYLDVVDRKSQRLQEL

-568 LNIEDVDIVSLMKQ
+568 LNYEQVDIVSLMKQ

-589 KIKASSLTFKNNF
+589 KVKESSLIMKNNF
-602 PEEKVVLQLDS
+602 PEEKIVLQLDS
-613 QRTFRIFENIIIN
+613 QRTFRAFENIIIN
-626 ATKYAMANSRVYLD
+626 ATKYAMPNSRVYLD
-640 IIEREENVEV
+640 IIEHEDSVEV
-650 IMKNMASEEID
+650 IMKNMAAEEIKFD
-661 FNPNEIVERFVR
+661 PNEIVERFVR

-698 GSFKIE
+698 GTFRIE
-704 VDGDLFKVIMNFKKN
+704 IDGDLFKVIMKFKK
-719 YKMDIAK
+719 
-726 CK
+726 

>member
-1 MDINLKSNEKKDNKI
+1 MDINLKSNDKKENKI

-40 SKLAKNTQGNFFDEY
+40 SKLAKDKSYNYLENY
-55 DFATALTELSYV
+55 DFAKILIESSYA
-67 LDYNIEQQSTE
+67 LDYKIKNQNSE
-78 ESIEPKDIFINESN
+78 EIKEPKDIFIDKNSMNYLYEGNEESYNDEVYYRFNENFNRWITNLKGSLSN
-92 LKYLLGESGISNVE
+92 LQ
-106 DVYIDFNKSFDRWDS
+106 
-121 NLKSN
+121 
-126 YKNLNYFALS
+126 YFALD
-136 KENGEV
+136 KESGLTT
-142 KTNIKDEIKV
+142 TNISDSITVKEDKN
-152 TDDRKI
+152 I
-158 DLSSFDIDKYRFV
+158 DLSAIDMNKYRFTV
-171 AVIDFDENG
+171 VLNFDENG
-180 DVSLSNVK
+180 NISLSDVK
-188 GASEDS
+188 GANTDT
-194 LSSYIYNYKDNVNG
+194 LSSAMYDYQD
-208 QVNNIIGP
+208 IIDGEASQIINP

-295 IALWIAVA
+295 IALWIAA
-303 QGMIRVSYLR
+303 AKSMIRVSYLK

-320 QIVSESMVTTVNIAV
+320 QIVSGSMVSIFNIAV
-335 WFGVFAIA
+335 WFGIFAID

-349 IKSMFKIGFKEY
+349 IKSIFKIGFIEY
-361 FKSRSI
+361 FKTRSI
-367 IGRILVWVFRYLN
+367 IGRIIVWLYKYIK
-380 KTINYVTEINLE
+380 KTVHYVTKINLNE
-392 ENNNKYIL
+392 DNNKYIL
-400 KLVLINAAIL
+400 KLVLINAGIL
-410 LILSFIW
+410 LVLSFIW
-417 FFEIPF
+417 FFGIPF
-423 IIIYSIILFIV
+423 IIIYSVILFIL
-434 IRKYVDDISD
+434 IRKYVNDISG
-444 KYKRLTK
+444 KYKILTEA
-451 VTNEIASGNLDVKI
+451 TNEIAEGNLDVKI

-480 KIQGGFKKAVQE
+480 KIQCGFKKAVQE

-513 PLTAIITYVDL
+513 PLTAIITYIDL
-524 LKDENLSQEKRKQ
+524 LKDKNLSEEKR
-537 YIEIVDRKSQRLQNL
+537 IEYLDVVDRKSQRLQEL

-568 LNIEDVDIVSLMKQ
+568 LNYEQVDIVSLMKQ

-589 KIKASSLTFKNNF
+589 KVKESSLIMKNNF
-602 PEEKVVLQLDS
+602 PEEKIVLQLDS
-613 QRTFRIFENIIIN
+613 QRTFRAFENIIIN
-626 ATKYAMANSRVYLD
+626 ATKYAMPNSRVYLD
-640 IIEREENVEV
+640 IIEHEDSVEV
-650 IMKNMASEEID
+650 IMKNMAAEEIKFD
-661 FNPNEIVERFVR
+661 PNEIVERFVR

-698 GSFKIE
+698 GTFRIE
-704 VDGDLFKVIMNFKKN
+704 IDGDLFKVIMKFKK
-719 YKMDIAK
+719 
-726 CK
+726 